1 LIESETINKQIIMLK
16 KILFSL
22 LCLLPLNF
30 IIGQETK
37 LGHVN
42 TQEILVA
49 MPERATI
56 EKKLSDLQS
65 EMEKEMVKMRE
76 EYTKK
81 IKEYQE
87 KQATMPE
94 TIKQARQSEI
104 AEMEQRITTFQQTA
118 STDLQ
123 KKQQELFAPVIEKVK
138 KAINEVG
145 VENKYLYIF
154 DISAQSIIY
163 QSPNSN
169 DVSAL
174 VKKKLGLDKPAEAT
188 PAPSKK

>member
-1 LIESETINKQIIMLK
+1 MLK

-123 KKQQELFAPVIEKVK
+123 KKQQELFAPVI
-138 KAINEVG
+138 
-145 VENKYLYIF
+145 
-154 DISAQSIIY
+154 
-163 QSPNSN
+163 
-169 DVSAL
+169 
-174 VKKKLGLDKPAEAT
+174 
-188 PAPSKK
+188 

>member
-1 LIESETINKQIIMLK
+1 MFK
-16 KILFSL
+16 KIAFALLSL
-22 LCLLPLNF
+22 LPFNM
-30 IIGQETK
+30 IAQEVK

-65 EMEKEMVKMRE
+65 EMEKELLKMRE

-104 AEMEQRITTFQQTA
+104 AEMEQRITNFQQTA
-118 STDLQ
+118 SSDLQ
-123 KKQQELFAPVIEKVK
+123 KKQQELFAPIVEKVR
-138 KAINEVG
+138 KAITEVG
-145 VENKYLYIF
+145 NENKYLYIF
-154 DISAQSIIY
+154 DLSAQSIVY
-163 QSPNSN
+163 QSQNSVDLN
-169 DVSAL
+169 PL
-174 VKKKLGLDKPAEAT
+174 VKKKLGLDKLPAEA
-188 PAPSKK
+188 PAKK

>member
-1 LIESETINKQIIMLK
+1 MFK
-16 KILFSL
+16 KIAIALV
-22 LCLLPLNF
+22 CALPLNF
-30 IIGQETK
+30 MVAQETK

-65 EMEKEMVKMRE
+65 EMEKELVKMRE

-94 TIKQARQSEI
+94 TIKLARQSEI
-104 AEMEQRITTFQQTA
+104 TEMEQRITTFQQTA

-123 KKQQELFAPVIEKVK
+123 KKQQELFAPVIDKVK

-145 VENKYLYIF
+145 AENKYLYIF
-154 DISAQSIIY
+154 DVSAQSIIY

-169 DVSAL
+169 DLSAL
-174 VKKKLGLDKPAEAT
+174 VKKKLGLDKPAEAA
-188 PAPSKK
+188 PAAPAKK

>member
-1 LIESETINKQIIMLK
+1 MFK
-16 KILFSL
+16 KIAIALV
-22 LCLLPLNF
+22 CALPLNF
-30 IIGQETK
+30 VAAQETK

-65 EMEKEMVKMRE
+65 EMEKELVKMRE

-104 AEMEQRITTFQQTA
+104 TEMEQRITTFQQTA

-123 KKQQELFAPVIEKVK
+123 KKQQELFAPVIDKVK

-145 VENKYLYIF
+145 AENKYLYIF
-154 DISAQSIIY
+154 DVSAQSIIY

-169 DVSAL
+169 DLSAL
-174 VKKKLGLDKPAEAT
+174 VKKKLGLDKPAEVA
-188 PAPSKK
+188 PAAPAKK